1 MAYPALRTTKEDDN
15 VEFSFLRRQLFTS
28 DQAEALERE
37 IFLLRSVARRSTQ
50 NVFLRHESL
59 SLIKRTKET
68 LKNVLLLLE
77 KTRIRNVRRT
87 SKHFPTTKIDFLMTK
102 VVLAITRTITVS
114 RNATDDFRTESERLA
129 YGYYMALYIMQF
141 QTAISRKRLKIGLIP
156 YQYGTIPTK
165 SIKSGLEA
173 LRGRITEIAFY
184 VNDLG

>member
-1 MAYPALRTTKEDDN
+1 MVYPTLRTTKEDVN
-15 VEFSFLRRQLFTS
+15 VDFSFLRRQLFTS
-28 DQAEALERE
+28 VQAGALERE
-37 IFLLRSVARRSTQ
+37 FFLVRSVRSVQ

-129 YGYYMALYIMQF
+129 YGSRPYMQF